1 MELTGG
7 QKRSQRD
14 VKEDQRGSEVKMLS
28 ADVGADF
35 FEEMFHATFFHHVL
49 IDVLIEVSIR
59 VYCLYFTSN

>member
-7 QKRSQRD
+7 HKRSQRD
-14 VKEDQRGSEVKMLS
+14 VKEDQRGSEVKMLN

-49 IDVLIEVSIR
+49 NR
-59 VYCLYFTSN
+59 VFVIF